1 MFRGIFPFLCFI
13 SEKKFFLKK
22 QIRRQ
27 KIYIL
32 IWTIWDRPKCAKCI
46 YKYCKYFGGK
56 LCAKKGHVLFHDIVL
71 KSLLVF
77 KSSKLKKIYI
87 LLIFFLVILCMYNV
101 HISYLGVTLGII
113 RLNANIPIWI
123 EKKISYLWH
132 HFRINSVKK
141 TAFVVLILLS
151 LS

>member
-1 MFRGIFPFLCFI
+1 MLRRSSACFI
-13 SEKKFFLKK
+13 SEKKIFLKK

-32 IWTIWDRPKCAKCI
+32 IWTIWDRPKCTKCI

-77 KSSKLKKIYI
+77 KSSKLKIIYI

-101 HISYLGVTLGII
+101 HISFLGVTLGII

-123 EKKISYLWH
+123 EKKKYLTYDIILELIQW
-132 HFRINSVKK
+132 KK

>member
-1 MFRGIFPFLCFI
+1 MLRRSSACFI
-13 SEKKFFLKK
+13 SEKKIFLKK

-32 IWTIWDRPKCAKCI
+32 IWTIWDRPKCTKCI

-113 RLNANIPIWI
+113 RLNVNIWL
-123 EKKISYLWH
+123 KKI
-132 HFRINSVKK
+132 
-141 TAFVVLILLS
+141 ILLCHYIYS
-151 LS
+151 GRKVKRAPKLMIPVMIFGSIQ

>member
-1 MFRGIFPFLCFI
+1 MLRRSSACFI
-13 SEKKFFLKK
+13 SEKKIFLKK

-77 KSSKLKKIYI
+77 KSSKLKIIYI

-101 HISYLGVTLGII
+101 HISFLGVTLGII

-141 TAFVVLILLS
+141 KTAFVVLILLS